1 MNFSFLGGNSLSQ
14 LVVPDTQEESSQT
27 ILHGSQSITSSES
40 TSTSILNDEDLDK
53 TLSNTQPVLSSLSRQ
68 VHSSTLRTGIPE
80 LDERL
85 QHFPCRNGIYEIYGV
100 PGIGK
105 STIAYNILKEHQRIG
120 SCKKGNYLWI
130 DTLKSCPFLVE
141 SRINLS
147 SITQLQ
153 MFFQKN
159 AGNTQYDMI
168 IVDGFSK
175 LLVQFLNNQVFKY
188 ETFPAGPSSTAQTHQ
203 LKVSTLQT
211 LFIQF
216 SKYAERNNCKIILVN
231 DCMNT
236 SYKYT
241 PDTNSSSDMH
251 YQFVDENNPF
261 LVVKRQPDSCMLLKS
276 ELEASLGIGSL
287 DSKWLRFLK
296 VRLGL
301 YYTFNEAGATAKKR
315 NEHSISCIFS
325 KSKNTASGD
334 FAVQSLNFQ
343 LPSTYT
349 FYSTVKAN
357 TDAYGNG
364 NKQVQSRESSVA
376 SLDKHSLAQEL
387 VTPLLVSN
395 QAGKNCTDTI
405 LESQI

>member
-14 LVVPDTQEESSQT
+14 LVIPDTQDESNQS
-27 ILHGSQSITSSES
+27 ILQGSQLTVSRET
-40 TSTSILNDEDLDK
+40 TSTSIVNADDSDK
-53 TLSNTQPVLSSLSRQ
+53 DSSVLHPVQATALRPG
-68 VHSSTLRTGIPE
+68 HHSTLRTGIPE
-80 LDERL
+80 VDKRL
-85 QHFPCRNGIYEIYGV
+85 QYMHCGNGIYEIYGV

-105 STIAYNILKEHQRIG
+105 STIAYNILKEQQKNG
-120 SCKKGNYLWI
+120 SCKKGNYLWV
-130 DTLKSCPFLVE
+130 DTLKNCPFPVE
-141 SRINLS
+141 RRIKLG

-153 MFFQKN
+153 MFFQRT
-159 AGNTQYDMI
+159 AANTQYDMV

-188 ETFPAGPSSTAQTHQ
+188 EAFPAGSTSSAQTHQ

-216 SKYAERNNCKIILVN
+216 LKYAERNNCKIILVN

-241 PDTNSSSDMH
+241 PDTNNSSDMH

-276 ELEASLGIGSL
+276 ELEASLGMGSL

-301 YYTFNEAGATAKKR
+301 YYTFNEAAATAKKKD
-315 NEHSISCIFS
+315 EHSISCIFS
-325 KSKNTASGD
+325 TSKNTASGN
-334 FAVQSLNFQ
+334 FSVHNISFQ
-343 LPSTYT
+343 LPPTYA
-349 FYSTVKAN
+349 FYSSLKARSEV
-357 TDAYGNG
+357 
-364 NKQVQSRESSVA
+364 NKDDNEQTQPRESSVSNA
-376 SLDKHSLAQEL
+376 NKDTLTQEA
-387 VTPLLVSN
+387 VSPLSVSS
-395 QAGKNCTDTI
+395 QVDGKCRDTI
-405 LESQI
+405 FESQI